1 MTYINLKKAAV
12 WLPEGFE
19 DAAHIARESGVP
31 EHVVAQK
38 MGIVRKCRADKNTN
52 PGDMAVM
59 AAKKVLKD
67 IDPLSIDMV
76 IWTGS
81 EYKDYIVWT
90 AGIYVQRELGLKNA
104 RAFDISARCSNKILG
119 LHLAKSLMMTD
130 KKLSFV
136 NLGSSATMHY
146 KDANERQKNLDAAKQ
161 FIDLAHEIDC
171 SYIRVFPNNF
181 PKEQERNETIDL
193 IIDGLK
199 KLGAYAKGSKVKV
212 LMETHGDVVWVADIV
227 KIMQSAGS
235 DNTGLIWDLANMW
248 NVTKEKPADVYPQ
261 IKKYIHHTHIKDNT
275 LVDDKISYKLLG
287 KGVVPIF
294 EGIDLLYKDGYKG
307 Y

>member
-1 MTYINLKKAAV
+1 MNFYSRRNFVKTSGSIAAAAFAGSLMSFKKASPLLSFSTLGCPDWTFTQITDFAV
-12 WLPEGFE
+12 ANNYTGLEIRGLLREMDLTKCPEFKNE
-19 DAAHIARESGVP
+19 NIAATK
-31 EHVVAQK
+31 K
-38 MGIVRKCRADKNTN
+38 MMK
-52 PGDMAVM
+52 
-59 AAKKVLKD
+59 
-67 IDPLSIDMV
+67 
-76 IWTGS
+76 
-81 EYKDYIVWT
+81 
-90 AGIYVQRELGLKNA
+90 
-104 RAFDISARCSNKILG
+104 
-119 LHLAKSLMMTD
+119 D
-130 KKLSFV
+130 KKLQFV

-146 KDANERQKNLDAAKQ
+146 KEANERQKQLDAAKQ

-171 SYIRVFPNNF
+171 PYIRVFPNNF
-181 PKEQERNETIDL
+181 PKEQDRNETIDL

-199 KLGAYAKGSKVKV
+199 TLSAYAKGSKVRV

-227 KIMQSAGS
+227 KIMQSAGG

-275 LVDDKISYKLLG
+275 LIDDKISYKLLG

-307 Y
+307 YYSFEWEKLWHPEIDAPEIALADYPKAMMQHFSM

>member
-1 MTYINLKKAAV
+1 MNLYSRRNFVKTSGSIAAAAFAASLMSFKKASPLLSFSTLGCPDWTFTQITDFATANNYTGLEIRGILREMDLTKCPEFRKENIAV
-12 WLPEGFE
+12 TK
-19 DAAHIARESGVP
+19 
-31 EHVVAQK
+31 K
-38 MGIVRKCRADKNTN
+38 M
-52 PGDMAVM
+52 MA
-59 AAKKVLKD
+59 
-67 IDPLSIDMV
+67 
-76 IWTGS
+76 
-81 EYKDYIVWT
+81 
-90 AGIYVQRELGLKNA
+90 
-104 RAFDISARCSNKILG
+104 
-119 LHLAKSLMMTD
+119 D

-171 SYIRVFPNNF
+171 PYIRVFPNNF
-181 PKEQERNETIDL
+181 PKEQDRNETIDL

-199 KLGAYAKGSKVKV
+199 TLGAYAKGSKVKV

-261 IKKYIHHTHIKDNT
+261 IKKYIHHTHIKDNN

-307 Y
+307 YYSFEWEKLWHPEIDAPEIALADYPKAMQQHFNI

>member
-1 MTYINLKKAAV
+1 MNLYSRRNFVKTSGSIAAAAFAASLMSFKKASPLLSFSTLGCPDWTFTQITDFATANNYNGLEIRGILREMDLTKCPEFRKENIAV
-12 WLPEGFE
+12 TK
-19 DAAHIARESGVP
+19 
-31 EHVVAQK
+31 K
-38 MGIVRKCRADKNTN
+38 M
-52 PGDMAVM
+52 MA
-59 AAKKVLKD
+59 
-67 IDPLSIDMV
+67 
-76 IWTGS
+76 
-81 EYKDYIVWT
+81 
-90 AGIYVQRELGLKNA
+90 
-104 RAFDISARCSNKILG
+104 
-119 LHLAKSLMMTD
+119 D

-171 SYIRVFPNNF
+171 PYIRVFPNNF
-181 PKEQERNETIDL
+181 PKEQDRNETIDL

-199 KLGAYAKGSKVKV
+199 TLGAYAKGSKVKV

-261 IKKYIHHTHIKDNT
+261 IKKYIHHTHIKDNN

-307 Y
+307 YYSFEWEKLWHPEIDAPEIALADYPKAMQQHFNI

>member
-1 MTYINLKKAAV
+1 MTHHSRRKFLNTAALVAGTAFAGSLISFKRKTPLLSFSTLGCPDWTFTQITDFAVANNYTGLEIRGLLREMDLTKCPEFKK
-12 WLPEGFE
+12 EN
-19 DAAHIARESGVP
+19 IAGTK
-31 EHVVAQK
+31 K
-38 MGIVRKCRADKNTN
+38 MMKDK
-52 PGDMAVM
+52 
-59 AAKKVLKD
+59 
-67 IDPLSIDMV
+67 
-76 IWTGS
+76 
-81 EYKDYIVWT
+81 
-90 AGIYVQRELGLKNA
+90 R
-104 RAFDISARCSNKILG
+104 
-119 LHLAKSLMMTD
+119 
-130 KKLSFV
+130 LSFV

-161 FIDLAHEIDC
+161 FVDLAHEIDC
-171 SYIRVFPNNF
+171 PNIRVFPNNF
-181 PKEQERNETIDL
+181 PKEQDRNETIDL

-199 KLGAYAKGSKVKV
+199 TLGTYARGSKVTV

-235 DNTGLIWDLANMW
+235 ENTGLIWDLANMW

-307 Y
+307 YYSFEWEKLWHPEIDAPEVALADYPKAMQLHFST